1 MTRRQLLS
9 IPALALPGLRP
20 GRSQRFSGMASRNV
34 TAAPRGK
41 ASGLPFHASFVNV
54 AEHAGLRAPVIFGDQ
69 GKADYILESI
79 GCGVA
84 FLDYDND
91 GWLDILTLTG
101 RRVSGPTPTSASIR
115 LYKNNRDGTFTDVT
129 AHSGLERS
137 IWAFGLTVGD
147 YDNDGFDDI
156 FITCWGSNL
165 LFHNNGDGTFT
176 DVTEKAGLLRPG
188 VHFGSGC
195 TWVDY
200 DRDGRLDLFVSHYVV
215 FDRENIQPRGKNPAC
230 NWRGLPVYCG
240 PMGLPQEPCRLYR
253 NNGNG
258 TFTDVSEKAGILG
271 SKGYGLTAAAA
282 DFDGDGWQDIY
293 VACDSSPSLFFRNNH
308 DGTFTERALESGI
321 AVNEDGKEQAGMGLG
336 IGDFD
341 SDGNLDIFKTHFAAD
356 TNVLYRNNGKG
367 AFRDVTTTSGL
378 AVETRFVS
386 WGAALQD
393 FDNDGLADLFFTT
406 GMVSPELESDLPD
419 APYKTPSV
427 LFRNLGKGKFEE
439 LLDLAGPA
447 MKELH
452 SSRGAAFG
460 DFDNDGDIDILIM
473 NMNEP
478 PSLLRN
484 DVSGSHH
491 WLKVLLIGVESN
503 RSAIGAQ
510 VIAQNGASRQAQAVL
525 GQSSFLSVS
534 DRRLHFGLGSE
545 TEAKLEIRWPNGKVE
560 VVEGVEAGQLV
571 TIREG
576 SGIILKQRFTKT
588 AG

>member
-9 IPALALPGLRP
+9 IPALALPALRP
-20 GRSQRFSGMASRNV
+20 ARGQRFSGMASRNV

-41 ASGLPFHASFVNV
+41 PSGLPFHASFVNV
-54 AEHAGLRAPVIFGDQ
+54 AAQAGLRTPVIFGDERR
-69 GKADYILESI
+69 ADYILESI

-91 GWLDILTLTG
+91 GWLDILMLTG
-101 RRVSGPTPTSASIR
+101 RRAAGETPPSATIR

-129 AHSGLERS
+129 AHAGLGRS
-137 IWAFGLTVGD
+137 VWAFGVTVGD

-156 FITCWGSNL
+156 FITCWGSNI

-176 DVTEKAGLLRPG
+176 DVTEKAGLLRTG

-215 FDRENIQPRGKNPAC
+215 FDREKIQPRGKNPAC

-240 PMGLPQEPCRLYR
+240 PMGLQHEPCRLYR
-253 NNGNG
+253 NNGDG

-271 SKGYGLTAAAA
+271 SAGYGLTVAAA
-282 DFDGDGWQDIY
+282 DFDGDGWPDIY
-293 VACDSSPSLFFRNNH
+293 VACDSSPSLLFRNNR

-341 SDGNLDIFKTHFAAD
+341 NDGSLDIFKTHFAAD

-393 FDNDGLADLFFTT
+393 FDNDGLPDIFFTT
-406 GMVSPELESDLPD
+406 GMVSPELGRDLPD

-427 LFRNLGKGKFEE
+427 LFRNLGRGKFEE

-447 MKELH
+447 MKEFH

-460 DFDNDGDIDILIM
+460 DFDNDGDIDVVIM

-484 DVSGSHH
+484 DVTGSHH

-510 VIAQNGASRQAQAVL
+510 VIAQYGALRQALAVL

-534 DRRLHFGLGSE
+534 DRRLHFGLGPE
-545 TEAKLEIRWPNGKVE
+545 TEARLEIRWPNGKVE
-560 VVEGVEAGQLV
+560 VIERVEADQLV

-576 SGIILKQRFTKT
+576 SGIILRQRLAKT